1 MVVIIYDMTYSID
14 YFNVRVQREIDEW
27 PEGIRASYRS
37 IAARV
42 VEYGPDLGLPHTRA
56 MGNGLFEIRAHGR
69 EGIGRAL
76 FCTIVGQRV
85 VVLHAFIK
93 KSPQTPE
100 ADLRLARKRLK
111 EVRNG

>member
-1 MVVIIYDMTYSID
+1 MLVIICGVSYCIE
-14 YFNVRVQREIDEW
+14 YFNVRLQRQIDMW
-27 PEGIRASYRS
+27 PVGIRASYRS
-37 IAARV
+37 IVARV

-76 FCTIVGQRV
+76 FCTTIGQRV
-85 VVLHAFIK
+85 VILHVFIK
-93 KSPQTPE
+93 KSPHAPE

-111 EVRNG
+111 EIRNG

>member
-1 MVVIIYDMTYSID
+1 MVVMIYGMSYSID

-37 IAARV
+37 IAARI
-42 VEYGPDLGLPHTRA
+42 VEYGPDLGLTFTRA

-69 EGIGRAL
+69 EGMGRAL
-76 FCTIVGQRV
+76 FCTVVGRRV